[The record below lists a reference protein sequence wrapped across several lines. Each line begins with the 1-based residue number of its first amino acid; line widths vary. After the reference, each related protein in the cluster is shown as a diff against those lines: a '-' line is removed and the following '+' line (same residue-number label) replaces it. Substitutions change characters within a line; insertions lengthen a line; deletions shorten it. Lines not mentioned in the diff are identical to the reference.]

1 VCQKDQR
8 ARLRPQPCW
17 YRTVMEGSKRAPD
30 PFRPGEIPEA
40 EPFAKAGR
48 PGAAVVIVLL
58 IVAVAVVA
66 LIYAMLR

>member
-1 VCQKDQR
+1 V
-8 ARLRPQPCW
+8 
-17 YRTVMEGSKRAPD
+17 EGSSKRAPD
-30 PFRPGEIPEA
+30 PFRPGDIPEG

-48 PGAAVVIVLL
+48 PSVAVAVVIL